1 MNLKQAGGNS
11 ENEDDMDI
19 NALLPPLAGSF
30 VGAIAGVAVNNLY
43 QSHKNREDKK
53 KYKKLIKSEIELCLK
68 VLKSDT
74 VKLLPIEKWNSI
86 VNSGALR
93 LFNADIELSPLSE
106 SYYQIQFYNG
116 LIGFSK
122 DHDWDWDFMPDE
134 IKEQASLL
142 QSNLERLKDA
152 EWFK

>member
-43 QSHKNREDKK
+43 QSHKNREYK
-53 KYKKLIKSEIELCLK
+53 KYKKMIKSEIELCLK

-74 VKLLPIEKWNSI
+74 FKLLPVEKWNSI
-86 VNSGALR
+86 VNSSALR

-106 SYYQIQFYNG
+106 VT
-116 LIGFSK
+116 
-122 DHDWDWDFMPDE
+122 
-134 IKEQASLL
+134 IKF
-142 QSNLERLKDA
+142 NFIMD
-152 EWFK
+152 